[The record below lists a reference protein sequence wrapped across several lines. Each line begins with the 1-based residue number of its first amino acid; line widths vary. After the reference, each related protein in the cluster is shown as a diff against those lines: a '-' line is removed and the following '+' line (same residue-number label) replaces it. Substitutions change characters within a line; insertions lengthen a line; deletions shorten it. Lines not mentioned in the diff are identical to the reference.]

1 MSIDLHCHT
10 RYSDGST
17 PLEELIQLAA
27 LRGVTTFALTDHDTM
42 AGCECAL
49 ELGREAGVTAIPG
62 VEISAAD
69 PKRHGKAHILCYKP
83 KKPEVLLPLL
93 QKTTDSRHA
102 AMLRSVDKVCR
113 LYAIP
118 REMILRRA
126 EGSTNI
132 YKQHVLQ
139 ALMDAGYASEMFGEV
154 FKKLY
159 DSKTGIAYEKVDYPD
174 INTVMDAVDAAEGIA
189 VLAHPSEYHSMDLL
203 RELCRNHRIRGIEVY
218 HPRNTDEDK
227 AEMLRLAEKYDL
239 AVTGGTDYHG
249 FYTTKKN
256 PVGTFTT
263 AESEF
268 DKLFSE

>member
-1 MSIDLHCHT
+1 M
-10 RYSDGST
+10 
-17 PLEELIQLAA
+17 
-27 LRGVTTFALTDHDTM
+27 TTFALTDHDTM

-49 ELGREAGVTAIPG
+49 ELGREAGVTVIPG
-62 VEISAAD
+62 VEISAVD
-69 PKRHGKAHILCYKP
+69 PERHGKAHILCYKP

-174 INTVMDAVDAAEGIA
+174 IDTVMDAVDAAEGIA

-218 HPRNTDEDK
+218 HPRNTEEDK

-239 AVTGGTDYHG
+239 SVTGGTDYHG

>member
-49 ELGREAGVTAIPG
+49 ELGREAGVTVIPG

-159 DSKTGIAYEKVDYPD
+159 DSKTG
-174 INTVMDAVDAAEGIA
+174 
-189 VLAHPSEYHSMDLL
+189 
-203 RELCRNHRIRGIEVY
+203 
-218 HPRNTDEDK
+218 
-227 AEMLRLAEKYDL
+227 
-239 AVTGGTDYHG
+239 
-249 FYTTKKN
+249 
-256 PVGTFTT
+256 
-263 AESEF
+263 
-268 DKLFSE
+268 

>member
-49 ELGREAGVTAIPG
+49 ELGREAGVTVIPG

-113 LYAIP
+113 LYAVP

-139 ALMDAGYASEMFGEV
+139 ALMDAGYANEMFGEV

-174 INTVMDAVDAAEGIA
+174 IDTVMDAVDAAEGIA

-218 HPRNTDEDK
+218 HPRNTEEDK
-227 AEMLRLAEKYDL
+227 AEMLR
-239 AVTGGTDYHG
+239 TDYHG

>member
-17 PLEELIQLAA
+17 PLET
-27 LRGVTTFALTDHDTM
+27 V
-42 AGCECAL
+42 
-49 ELGREAGVTAIPG
+49 IPG

-139 ALMDAGYASEMFGEV
+139 ALMDAGY
-154 FKKLY
+154 
-159 DSKTGIAYEKVDYPD
+159 
-174 INTVMDAVDAAEGIA
+174 
-189 VLAHPSEYHSMDLL
+189 
-203 RELCRNHRIRGIEVY
+203 
-218 HPRNTDEDK
+218 
-227 AEMLRLAEKYDL
+227 L

>member
-49 ELGREAGVTAIPG
+49 ELGREAGVTVIPG
-62 VEISAAD
+62 VEISAVD

-83 KKPEVLLPLL
+83 KKAEVLLPLL

-102 AMLRSVDKVCR
+102 AMLRSVDKVCH

-118 REMILRRA
+118 HEMILRRA

-159 DSKTGIAYEKVDYPD
+159 DSKTGIAY
-174 INTVMDAVDAAEGIA
+174 
-189 VLAHPSEYHSMDLL
+189 
-203 RELCRNHRIRGIEVY
+203 
-218 HPRNTDEDK
+218 
-227 AEMLRLAEKYDL
+227 
-239 AVTGGTDYHG
+239 
-249 FYTTKKN
+249 
-256 PVGTFTT
+256 
-263 AESEF
+263 
-268 DKLFSE
+268 

>member
-1 MSIDLHCHT
+1 M
-10 RYSDGST
+10 
-17 PLEELIQLAA
+17 
-27 LRGVTTFALTDHDTM
+27 
-42 AGCECAL
+42 
-49 ELGREAGVTAIPG
+49 
-62 VEISAAD
+62 
-69 PKRHGKAHILCYKP
+69 
-83 KKPEVLLPLL
+83 LLPLL

-174 INTVMDAVDAAEGIA
+174 IDTVMDAIDAAEGHRGLGASERIPQHGSSARA
-189 VLAHPSEYHSMDLL
+189 VQKPS
-203 RELCRNHRIRGIEVY
+203 
-218 HPRNTDEDK
+218 HPR
-227 AEMLRLAEKYDL
+227 
-239 AVTGGTDYHG
+239 H
-249 FYTTKKN
+249 
-256 PVGTFTT
+256 
-263 AESEF
+263 
-268 DKLFSE
+268 

>member
-1 MSIDLHCHT
+1 M
-10 RYSDGST
+10 R
-17 PLEELIQLAA
+17 
-27 LRGVTTFALTDHDTM
+27 V
-42 AGCECAL
+42 
-49 ELGREAGVTAIPG
+49 ELGREAGVTVIPG

-83 KKPEVLLPLL
+83 KKPEVLLLL

-174 INTVMDAVDAAEGIA
+174 IDTVMDAVDAAESIA

-203 RELCRNHRIRGIEVY
+203 RELCRNHRIRGIEVIT
-218 HPRNTDEDK
+218 RATRRRIK
-227 AEMLRLAEKYDL
+227 EMLRLAEKYDL
-239 AVTGGTDYHG
+239 AKLPAARIITAFTRQR
-249 FYTTKKN
+249 KIRSARSRRPN
-256 PVGTFTT
+256 PNLINYFLNEREMQNEV
-263 AESEF
+263 
-268 DKLFSE
+268 